1 MSPLQ
6 RVFYSILGS
15 QLLTQALLFY
25 IPVYVYR
32 TTGKASDLGIVFFLE
47 WLPAIAIFPFAGKWI
62 RRYSP
67 IAVLRAVVSTRA
79 VLLLCVALGGFL
91 TTLPAN
97 FVYAALFVFSIT
109 MSFYRLSIEVL
120 AVRLFSKDEAPLAQ
134 SKIQT
139 TDILAFVLGPF
150 LGGLFIDWLSLGW
163 MFGLTAL
170 AVVVL
175 HALIDRLRPAQP
187 EREGDAGMQSKSDFG
202 FGVAL
207 RFIFTQPM
215 LRAHVL
221 LNFSINMVTG
231 FVLAMAVPLVVEVF
245 AHPES
250 HAAFA
255 NAAGAVAS
263 SFLVSRLA
271 RNKHFQAYAPMCGL
285 VFFITMLLAAAQAA
299 AAGSFASYAVSIVIF
314 QASIQGHNLYHR
326 LERLKHIPPER
337 FSQVLGTL
345 YLSFLLPLPLCGLV
359 VHLLNN
365 SLPYSQIIMSAVLAA
380 SVVGA
385 VCYASIFLLQQRGDV
400 NA

>member
-1 MSPLQ
+1 MNVLQ

-25 IPVYVYR
+25 IPVFVYR

-67 IAVLRAVVSTRA
+67 IMVLRVVVSIRA
-79 VLLLCVALGGFL
+79 ILLLCIAAGGFL
-91 TTLPAN
+91 GALPTPIM
-97 FVYAALFVFSIT
+97 YAALFIFSIT
-109 MSFYRLSIEVL
+109 MSFYRLSTEVL
-120 AVRLFSKDEAPLAQ
+120 VVRQFSKEEAAAAQ

-150 LGGLFIDWLSLGW
+150 FGGLFVDWLSLGQ
-163 MFGLTAL
+163 MFGIGAL
-170 AVVVL
+170 AMVLL
-175 HALIDRLRPAQP
+175 HALIDRLHFSLPQAQT
-187 EREGDAGMQSKSDFG
+187 RDNTGADFG
-202 FGVAL
+202 FRAAL
-207 RFIFTQPM
+207 HFIFTQPM

-231 FVLAMAVPLVVEVF
+231 FVLAMSVPLVVEVF

-255 NAAGAVAS
+255 NAAGAIAS
-263 SFLVSRLA
+263 SILVSRLA
-271 RNKHFQAYAPMCGL
+271 GNKYFQDYAPLCGL
-285 VFFITMLLAAAQAA
+285 VFFVIILLAAAQAA
-299 AAGSFASYAVSIVIF
+299 TAGSFALYAASIVIF

-337 FSQVLGTL
+337 FSQVLGSL

-359 VHLLNN
+359 VRLLNN
-365 SLPYSQIIMSAVLAA
+365 TVPYSHIILWAVMAA
-380 SVVGA
+380 SMIGA
-385 VCYASIFLLQQRGDV
+385 VCYASIFFLRQREDV
-400 NA
+400 NAS

>member
-1 MSPLQ
+1 MNPLQ

-32 TTGKASDLGIVFFLE
+32 MTGKASDLGIVFFLE

-79 VLLLCVALGGFL
+79 ILLLCVALGGFL
-91 TTLPAN
+91 TTLPAA
-97 FVYAALFVFSIT
+97 FMYAALFVFSIT

-120 AVRLFSKDEAPLAQ
+120 AVRLFSKEEAPVAQ

-150 LGGLFIDWLSLGW
+150 CGGLFVDWLSLGW
-163 MFGLTAL
+163 MFGLA
-170 AVVVL
+170 AFVIVVL
-175 HALIDRLRPAQP
+175 HALIDRLQPAQP
-187 EREGDAGMQSKSDFG
+187 EAEAGKQGKSDFG
-202 FGVAL
+202 FGAAL

-263 SFLVSRLA
+263 SLLVSRLA
-271 RNKHFQAYAPMCGL
+271 RNKRFQTYAPVFGL
-285 VFFITMLLAAAQAA
+285 VFFIAILLAAAQAA
-299 AAGSFASYAVSIVIF
+299 AAGSFALYAVSIVIF

-365 SLPYSQIIMSAVLAA
+365 SVPYSQIIMSAVLAA

-385 VCYASIFLLQQRGDV
+385 ICYASIFLSQQRGDV